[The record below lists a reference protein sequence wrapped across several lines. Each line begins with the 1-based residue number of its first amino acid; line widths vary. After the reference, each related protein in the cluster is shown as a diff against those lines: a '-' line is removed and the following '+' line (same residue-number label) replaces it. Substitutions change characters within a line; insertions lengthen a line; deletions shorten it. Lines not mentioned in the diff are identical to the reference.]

1 MALSKLS
8 IWGLNQIPWL
18 INYRDPTF
26 APRAAL
32 GDSGEKKTWWTGR
45 LPPPEHPKSVQV
57 TSMLEAEPPRLTS
70 TQRRGS
76 GRIIWLNFVTL
87 HSCLVEVIYR
97 SVKSDPSCQRHSH
110 FTLRLQS
117 LLFGAINHSEKK
129 VQLQTSSLVKPL
141 WKWRSVCL
149 RLASDGAWQEPDSRW
164 LRICIF
170 FSLPLSN
177 QTFVPSGLVSAPLH
191 HEDSKVFVCH
201 LRNWQSRGDTNDP
214 PCSSR
219 AAATWRC
226 VRS

>member
-1 MALSKLS
+1 MSS
-8 IWGLNQIPWL
+8 SWRQW
-18 INYRDPTF
+18 R
-26 APRAAL
+26 
-32 GDSGEKKTWWTGR
+32 EKNVVDG
-45 LPPPEHPKSVQV
+45 S
-57 TSMLEAEPPRLTS
+57 STS
-70 TQRRGS
+70 TRTPQKCSSDVHVRGWTTQADFNTETWFWS
-76 GRIIWLNFVTL
+76 DNLTELSL

-149 RLASDGAWQEPDSRW
+149 RLANDGAWQEPDSRW

-170 FSLPLSN
+170 FSLLLSN

-191 HEDSKVFVCH
+191 HEDSKVFVCY

>member
-8 IWGLNQIPWL
+8 IWGLNQTPWL

-26 APRAAL
+26 APWAAL
-32 GDSGEKKTWWTGR
+32 GDSGEK
-45 LPPPEHPKSVQV
+45 
-57 TSMLEAEPPRLTS
+57 TS
-70 TQRRGS
+70 TRTQAGFNTETWFWS
-76 GRIIWLNFVTL
+76 DNLTELSL

-149 RLASDGAWQEPDSRW
+149 RLACDGAWREPDSRW

-170 FSLPLSN
+170 FSLLLSN

-191 HEDSKVFVCH
+191 HEDSKVFVCY

-219 AAATWRC
+219 VGCNLKMCQVVIQIRC
-226 VRS
+226 QFKSV

>member
-8 IWGLNQIPWL
+8 IWGLNQTPWL

-26 APRAAL
+26 APWAAL
-32 GDSGEKKTWWTGR
+32 GDSGEK
-45 LPPPEHPKSVQV
+45 
-57 TSMLEAEPPRLTS
+57 TS
-70 TQRRGS
+70 TRTQADFNTEKWFWS
-76 GRIIWLNFVTL
+76 DNLTELSL

-110 FTLRLQS
+110 LTLRLQS

-149 RLASDGAWQEPDSRW
+149 RLVSDGAWQEPDSRW

-170 FSLPLSN
+170 FSLLLSN

-191 HEDSKVFVCH
+191 HEDSKVFVCY

>member
-8 IWGLNQIPWL
+8 IWGLNQTPWL

-26 APRAAL
+26 APWAAL
-32 GDSGEKKTWWTGR
+32 GDSGEK
-45 LPPPEHPKSVQV
+45 
-57 TSMLEAEPPRLTS
+57 TS
-70 TQRRGS
+70 TRTQAGFNTETWFWS
-76 GRIIWLNFVTL
+76 DNLTELSL

-97 SVKSDPSCQRHSH
+97 SVKSHPSCQRHSH
-110 FTLRLQS
+110 LTLRLQS

-129 VQLQTSSLVKPL
+129 VQLQMSSLVKPL

-149 RLASDGAWQEPDSRW
+149 RLANDGAWREPDSRW

-170 FSLPLSN
+170 FSLLLSN

-191 HEDSKVFVCH
+191 HEDSKVFVCY

-219 AAATWRC
+219 VGCNLKMCQVVIQIRC
-226 VRS
+226 QFKSV

>member
-8 IWGLNQIPWL
+8 IWGLNQTPWL

-26 APRAAL
+26 APWAAL
-32 GDSGEKKTWWTGR
+32 GDSGEK
-45 LPPPEHPKSVQV
+45 
-57 TSMLEAEPPRLTS
+57 TS
-70 TQRRGS
+70 TRTQADFNTEKWFWS
-76 GRIIWLNFVTL
+76 DNLTELSL

-110 FTLRLQS
+110 LTLRLQS

-149 RLASDGAWQEPDSRW
+149 RLANDGAWQEPDSRW

-170 FSLPLSN
+170 FSLLLSN

-191 HEDSKVFVCH
+191 HEDSKVFVCY

-214 PCSSR
+214 QCSSR

>member
-8 IWGLNQIPWL
+8 IWGLNQTPWL

-26 APRAAL
+26 APWAAL
-32 GDSGEKKTWWTGR
+32 GDSGEK
-45 LPPPEHPKSVQV
+45 
-57 TSMLEAEPPRLTS
+57 TS
-70 TQRRGS
+70 TRTQADFNTEKWFWS
-76 GRIIWLNFVTL
+76 DNLTELSL

-97 SVKSDPSCQRHSH
+97 SVKSHPSCQRHSH
-110 FTLRLQS
+110 LTLRLQS

-149 RLASDGAWQEPDSRW
+149 RLANDGAWQEPDSRW

-170 FSLPLSN
+170 FSLLLSN

-191 HEDSKVFVCH
+191 HEDSKVFVCY

-214 PCSSR
+214 QCSSR